1 MVCYYNKATG
11 MVILDKTLYPKGI
24 TMPSLNFITAIEFSR
39 IIEYE
44 LDFLSEKDF
53 PNLFENKNFND
64 PYNIERN
71 NYNQI
76 NQINNTNEKVFFI
89 QTLIDKIAQ
98 ANSNFTI
105 KETDPPP
112 HLPKGDF
119 SVCLNF
125 SSKDSKTPNV
135 VSKIK
140 GSSIT
145 EHGKINETEF
155 MQTFITTEVYETVF
169 RSQGLNIV
177 PIDKNSRGVI
187 RNFCNIGIDIYP
199 SPDFGV
205 VNTKGDIIGFIE
217 YKSRISTPFE
227 YDNVYNK
234 DVMQTAMYTLLTPS
248 RCKVWT
254 IQNYSNDKFFV
265 NCYSEDNIINI
276 INSIIKQYGTIANYV
291 LDNTNRDKKGKIV
304 SIPSWE
310 YLINLRDKNTS
321 SFKISREF
329 LLRYI
334 IRDAKLRSIY
344 KRENVEVNKASY
356 QAKLV
361 ANRNPEIYKK
371 EYTKNLKQ
379 IRDEIQEIVKKVKIM
394 HPSELSG
401 EKSLFSFSNNYDY
414 KKFKYSEFNKELN
427 DFDAEVNTILETN
440 GFIDDFGFFGGIKN
454 FSTIENFQDPKF
466 IQGLP
471 NTLFKDELENI
482 FRVFEISGNSF

>member
-1 MVCYYNKATG
+1 MACYYDKATG
-11 MVILDKTLYPKGI
+11 MVVLDKTLYPKGI

-53 PNLFENKNFND
+53 PNLFKDENFND

-71 NYNQI
+71 NYN
-76 NQINNTNEKVFFI
+76 NNNTNEKIFFI
-89 QTLIDKIAQ
+89 QTLINKIAQ
-98 ANSNFTI
+98 ANSNFTVT
-105 KETDPPP
+105 ETDPPP
-112 HLPKGDF
+112 PLPKGDF

-135 VSKIK
+135 FSKIK
-140 GSSIT
+140 GGSVT

-155 MQTFITTEVYETVF
+155 IQTFITTEVYETVF

-177 PIDKNSRGVI
+177 PIDKNSHGVI

-234 DVMQTAMYTLLTPS
+234 DVMQTAMYTLLIPNG
-248 RCKVWT
+248 RCKIWT

-265 NCYSEDNIINI
+265 NCYSEDTIIKI
-276 INSIIKQYGTIANYV
+276 LNSIVRQYSTIANYV
-291 LDNTNRDKKGKIV
+291 LDNIIHNKKKRRIV
-304 SIPSWE
+304 NIPSWE
-310 YLINLRDKNTS
+310 YLLDLRDKNTF
-321 SFKISREF
+321 SFKVSREF

-344 KRENVEVNKASY
+344 KREDVEVKKASY
-356 QAKLV
+356 QARLV
-361 ANRNPEIYKK
+361 ANKNPEVYKE

-379 IRDEIQEIVKKVKIM
+379 VRDKIQNIVKKVKNM
-394 HPSELSG
+394 VPSKDSG
-401 EKSLFSFSNNYDY
+401 EKSLFYFSKDYYDY

-471 NTLFKDELENI
+471 NTLFEDELENI